1 MMYNI
6 FGEPMKTKTQK
17 TPGLNIISYNL
28 KYHRAFNELAQL
40 AEKYKTDFICAQEC
54 YSNLLPVRLDNLR
67 LADATKDNRLGL
79 AIYFNPKRFDLVKS
93 KSFPLKKS
101 FHDRVLAPAQ
111 ERLLVTKLT
120 EKGTSREIVVGSFHA
135 ACLTASNST
144 RRKQITEAHNI
155 LKSIGRNNPTI
166 MVGDYNYPVFKRGL
180 RVCIEKSGYKLNFS
194 DRPTYVMAKMLRG
207 HFDLTTSFNATI
219 EQVKTLPKGLSDHK
233 PILVQASL

>member
-1 MMYNI
+1 MRYNI
-6 FGEPMKTKTQK
+6 FGESMKTKTQK
-17 TPGLNIISYNL
+17 SLNIISYNL
-28 KYHRAFNELAQL
+28 KYHRAFNELVQL

-54 YSNLLPVRLDNLR
+54 YSSLLPRKIHNLH
-67 LADATKDNRLGL
+67 LADATRENRLGL
-79 AIYFNPKRFDLVKS
+79 AIYFNPKRFDVVKS

-111 ERLLVTKLT
+111 ERLLVTKLS
-120 EKGTSREIVVGSFHA
+120 EKNTSREIVVGSFHA

-144 RRKQITEAHNI
+144 RRKQITEAHEI

-180 RVCIEKSGYKLNFS
+180 RVCIEKSGYKLNLS
-194 DRPTYVMAKMLRG
+194 DQPTYVMAKLLRA

-233 PILVQASL
+233 PILIQASL

>member
-1 MMYNI
+1 MNKI
-6 FGEPMKTKTQK
+6 KTQK
-17 TPGLNIISYNL
+17 SLNIISYNL
-28 KYHRAFNELAQL
+28 KYHRAFNELDLL
-40 AEKYKTDFICAQEC
+40 AEKYNTDFICAQEC
-54 YSNLLPVRLDNLR
+54 YSELLPAKIHNLH
-67 LADATKDNRLGL
+67 LADATKENRLGL
-79 AIYFNPKRFDLVKS
+79 AIYFNPKRFDVVKS

-111 ERLLVTKLT
+111 ERLLVTKLN
-120 EKGTSREIVVGSFHA
+120 EKNTFREIVVGSFHA

-194 DRPTYVMAKMLRG
+194 DHPTYVMAKLLRA
-207 HFDLTTSFNATI
+207 HLDLTTSFNATI

-233 PILVQASL
+233 PILIQASL